1 MTTSHAF
8 RTSPSQPPSVGLNRT
23 ADRPWQVLLLGG
35 ASGVGKTQVS
45 YRLAHHYAAGLTE
58 VDDVQ
63 IVLEQ
68 MTTPESLPAVHWWRT
83 HPDQAH
89 VLDDA
94 AILRHTLA
102 YGAVME
108 RVLEPV
114 IANHLD
120 TAAPMLFEG
129 DFILP
134 SLAGRQRFDGV
145 AAGGRVA
152 AVFLYEENE
161 HQIRENYRGREET
174 DQIRRSH
181 ISWRYSEWLRTE
193 CDRWGISTV
202 PARPW
207 DTVLS
212 RVIRRW
218 TARIPHIPRRKA
230 HACDHGSRR
239 SPTISGGGSWRHL
252 APPTTPTGS
261 PICWRIPAGLT
272 RCRPGRCP

>member
-1 MTTSHAF
+1 MTTSHSL
-8 RTSPSQPPSVGLNRT
+8 RTSPSQAPSIGLGRT

-45 YRLAHHYAAGLTE
+45 YRLAHHYAVGLTE

-83 HPDQAH
+83 HPDEARA
-89 VLDDA
+89 LDDA
-94 AILRHTLA
+94 GHLRHTLA

-134 SLAGRQRFDGV
+134 SLAGRQRFGDV
-145 AAGGRVA
+145 TAGGRVA

-161 HQIRENYRGREET
+161 HQIRDNFRAREET
-174 DQIRRSH
+174 DQIRRAH
-181 ISWRYSEWLRTE
+181 ISWRYREWLRTE

-202 PARPW
+202 PPDRGIRSWCGSP
-207 DTVLS
+207 
-212 RVIRRW
+212 RRW
-218 TARIPHIPRRKA
+218 TALVPHIPRQKA
-230 HACDHGSRR
+230 HACDHASRR

-261 PICWRIPAGLT
+261 PICWRSPAGLT
-272 RCRPGRCP
+272 MCRPGRCP